1 MSCNDSKR
9 GRRAEGSRHVHQQEA
24 QSGRVSPR
32 WSPGPSRGCGVT
44 VGVTG
49 QPQESPM
56 AGAHG
61 GISRQWGRENPAR
74 SPSSC
79 HSAVPSSGH
88 VWCRAR
94 GERDTLGSPVY
105 SQSGAEGEVGF
116 EKPGV
121 DSRLSIRSGWCARKK
136 RNAVTATWK
145 RREQRVV
152 QAGIQFSLLVRWL
165 RVCECTYLLKCTCIP
180 QINTVRI
187 CRHS

>member
-1 MSCNDSKR
+1 M
-9 GRRAEGSRHVHQQEA
+9 GGFPGSGVERTQ
-24 QSGRVSPR
+24 
-32 WSPGPSRGCGVT
+32 PGD
-44 VGVTG
+44 
-49 QPQESPM
+49 
-56 AGAHG
+56 
-61 GISRQWGRENPAR
+61 
-74 SPSSC
+74 PSSC

-105 SQSGAEGEVGF
+105 SQSGTEGEVGF

-145 RREQRVV
+145 RWEQRVV

-180 QINTVRI
+180 QTTRCASAIIHRGAEWWEMCISQGARPRWGPTGELCPPPR
-187 CRHS
+187 SD